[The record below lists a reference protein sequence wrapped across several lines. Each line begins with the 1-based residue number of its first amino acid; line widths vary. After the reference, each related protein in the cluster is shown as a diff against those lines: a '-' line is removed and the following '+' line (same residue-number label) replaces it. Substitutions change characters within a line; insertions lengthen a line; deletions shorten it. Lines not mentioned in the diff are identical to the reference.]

1 MKYLWG
7 VLVAMGVSI
16 LALFRMNSSLR
27 TKNKI
32 KDLDQQDTNL
42 KNQQENIKQKKGKL
56 SQELVD
62 LKKTV
67 SNEKLTSSQIEEFW
81 KNKDSK

>member
-1 MKYLWG
+1 
-7 VLVAMGVSI
+7 MGAAI

-27 TKNKI
+27 TKNKL
-32 KDLDQQDTNL
+32 KDIERQDADL
-42 KNQQENIKQKKGKL
+42 KNQQENVQEKKGKL
-56 SQELVD
+56 SKELAD

-67 SNEKLTSSQIEEFW
+67 TTQELTDSQIEEFW